1 MLKDFNL
8 NKKDYYYLAIVTIF
22 SIALTCNYI
31 IFNYNFGIYCSDVY
45 VYLLNAIY
53 YSTGENIRSTG
64 TIYLSPLVCFLTSIF
79 FRLGLVDKL
88 AIYIVTGAIAIFGN
102 IGFYILLKR
111 YFNEILSLTG
121 CIVYS
126 SLSLYLTWFAN
137 GTLDIPAVSM
147 IIWTALLAIIAIK
160 DNPKFYKFAILFAV
174 LAIFTRYTVL
184 LVLPAMLLYYIHEKG
199 FKLESQDLKEI
210 IKGILLGLVI
220 AIIVI
225 GTVYTMGS
233 GQFGASGEISGGIS
247 GNLGSQKDP
256 AYNPDV
262 AYYVSNFANFISNTN
277 TTMEGNPTLE
287 NATPLSWAVI
297 GIIILGM
304 GLWIYNN
311 RRGFEKKDIIPIAF
325 FILAILSFT
334 RISSIV
340 TTLLVLI
347 GIYFMGRESEHK
359 TVYFMLAWIFSNIIF
374 YSYYPI
380 KVNRYLL
387 PIFPAVIYFLL
398 LSIDTINEK
407 IKINKNIIPLI
418 LIALFLIQAFTF
430 TMTFEK
436 THEFMAI
443 EDVSDYIK
451 DNNPDYENMSI
462 GVFNVRAFNWWLGEN
477 LLPISSTDEAL
488 IDSCNATYYI
498 SNRVL
503 DNVTNYTEIK
513 EIDNIHIYEKIV

>member
-8 NKKDYYYLAIVTIF
+8 NKNDYYYLAIVTIF

-31 IFNYNFGIYCSDVY
+31 IFNLNFGIYCSDVY
-45 VYLLNAIY
+45 VYLLNALY
-53 YSTGENIRSTG
+53 YTGENIRSTG
-64 TIYLSPLVCFLTSIF
+64 TIYLSPLICFLTSIF

-88 AIYIVTGAIAIFGN
+88 AIYIVTGAFAVFGN

-126 SLSLYLTWFAN
+126 SLTLYLTWLAN

-147 IIWTALLAIIAIK
+147 IIWTALFAIIAIK
-160 DNPKFYKFAILFAV
+160 DNPKFYKYAILFV
-174 LAIFTRYTVL
+174 ILGIFTRYTVFL
-184 LVLPAMLLYYIHEKG
+184 TFPALLLYYIYEKR
-199 FKLESQDLKEI
+199 FKLESQDFKEI
-210 IKGILLGLVI
+210 KKGILIGLLI
-220 AIIVI
+220 AIIAMGAI
-225 GTVYTMGS
+225 YIMGS
-233 GQFGASGEISGGIS
+233 GNFGAGSQISNGIS
-247 GNLGSQKDP
+247 GAQGSQTDP

-262 AYYVSNFANFISNTN
+262 SYYVSNFLNFISNSHTVVD
-277 TTMEGNPTLE
+277 GNPILE
-287 NATPLSWAVI
+287 SPTPLSWAVV

-311 RRGFEKKDIIPIAF
+311 RRGFEKKDLLPIAF
-325 FILAILSFT
+325 FIMAILSFT
-334 RISSIV
+334 RVSSMI

-347 GIYFMGRESEHK
+347 GIYLMGRESENK
-359 TVYFMLAWIFSNIIF
+359 DVYFMLAWIFSNIIF
-374 YSYYPI
+374 FSYYSI

-398 LSIDTINEK
+398 LSVDTINEK

-436 THEFMAI
+436 NNEFKTI
-443 EDVSDYIK
+443 EDVSDYII
-451 DNNPDYENMSI
+451 DNNPDYKNISI
-462 GVFNVRAFNWWLGEN
+462 GVYNVRAYNWWLGGN
-477 LLPISSTDEAL
+477 LLAIESYDEAK
-488 IDSCNATYYI
+488 IDSSNATYYI

-503 DNVTNYTEIK
+503 ENVTNYTEIK
-513 EIDNIHIYEKIV
+513 NINDQYIYKKSV

>member
-233 GQFGASGEISGGIS
+233 GQFGASG
-247 GNLGSQKDP
+247 
-256 AYNPDV
+256 
-262 AYYVSNFANFISNTN
+262 
-277 TTMEGNPTLE
+277 
-287 NATPLSWAVI
+287 
-297 GIIILGM
+297 
-304 GLWIYNN
+304 
-311 RRGFEKKDIIPIAF
+311 
-325 FILAILSFT
+325 
-334 RISSIV
+334 
-340 TTLLVLI
+340 
-347 GIYFMGRESEHK
+347 
-359 TVYFMLAWIFSNIIF
+359 
-374 YSYYPI
+374 
-380 KVNRYLL
+380 
-387 PIFPAVIYFLL
+387 
-398 LSIDTINEK
+398 
-407 IKINKNIIPLI
+407 
-418 LIALFLIQAFTF
+418 
-430 TMTFEK
+430 
-436 THEFMAI
+436 
-443 EDVSDYIK
+443 
-451 DNNPDYENMSI
+451 
-462 GVFNVRAFNWWLGEN
+462 
-477 LLPISSTDEAL
+477 
-488 IDSCNATYYI
+488 
-498 SNRVL
+498 
-503 DNVTNYTEIK
+503 
-513 EIDNIHIYEKIV
+513 

>member
-1 MLKDFNL
+1 MKDTL
-8 NKKDYYYLAIVTIF
+8 SMIVATIF
-22 SIALTCNYI
+22 LVILLLLLPLYNYFERQDDISYNVALKAVTTFVDEVTNNGYI
-31 IFNYNFGIYCSDVY
+31 DQTSYDNFINRLGQTANSYDVQVEVQKRLLTNDPNGNGETYIEQYQSYFNKDIFNEETGRTSNIIDRDNSLKNDVFFLDEGDKVY
-45 VYLLNAIY
+45 VN
-53 YSTGENIRSTG
+53 
-64 TIYLSPLVCFLTSIF
+64 V
-79 FRLGLVDKL
+79 K
-88 AIYIVTGAIAIFGN
+88 
-102 IGFYILLKR
+102 
-111 YFNEILSLTG
+111 
-121 CIVYS
+121 
-126 SLSLYLTWFAN
+126 
-137 GTLDIPAVSM
+137 
-147 IIWTALLAIIAIK
+147 
-160 DNPKFYKFAILFAV
+160 
-174 LAIFTRYTVL
+174 
-184 LVLPAMLLYYIHEKG
+184 
-199 FKLESQDLKEI
+199 
-210 IKGILLGLVI
+210 
-220 AIIVI
+220 
-225 GTVYTMGS
+225 
-233 GQFGASGEISGGIS
+233 
-247 GNLGSQKDP
+247 
-256 AYNPDV
+256 
-262 AYYVSNFANFISNTN
+262 NTN

-311 RRGFEKKDIIPIAF
+311 RRGFEKKDLIPIAF